1 MCVGGVA
8 QKERKELSLCLEDG
22 RLIRSLNVG
31 KRGPPIDILRTR
43 LALLESY
50 SALSQEVRLES
61 QVMH

>member
-8 QKERKELSLCLEDG
+8 QTERKELSLCLEDG
-22 RLIRSLNVG
+22 RMIRSLNVG